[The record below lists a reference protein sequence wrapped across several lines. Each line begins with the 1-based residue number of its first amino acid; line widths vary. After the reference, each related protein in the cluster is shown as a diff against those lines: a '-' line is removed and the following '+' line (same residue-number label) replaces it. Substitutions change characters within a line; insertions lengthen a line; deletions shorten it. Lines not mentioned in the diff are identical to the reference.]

1 MNGPLPSR
9 RGRTSSS
16 THKHCEDSRMDESG
30 KGHTGDRAAASAA
43 AIMMGIRTAFLAAV
57 SAGLALAQTPRA
69 SQSAAEAPQA
79 PLVVRSLDLSA
90 IDKSADPCT
99 DFYQYACGNW

>member
-1 MNGPLPSR
+1 
-9 RGRTSSS
+9 
-16 THKHCEDSRMDESG
+16 MDESG

-69 SQSAAEAPQA
+69 SQSAAEAPQP

-99 DFYQYACGNW
+99 DFYQYACGNWIKDYQVPADQARWVQQQGRSRR